1 MLASLQATSRSPPP
15 SAMPHVSPF
24 NPPDYGLSS
33 WSPKRQSMADA
44 APAPRA
50 APALLWEEPER
61 ISVPQDLAAAGG
73 CSSPSLQDRLVEAL
87 PAVLHQLCGLLLP
100 VTSRHGGCSAPSA
113 AACSEVSLNYFMEH
127 SLKCL
132 GS

>member
-24 NPPDYGLSS
+24 KPPDYGLSS
-33 WSPKRQSMADA
+33 WSPKRQSVAGA
-44 APAPRA
+44 APAPRVTT
-50 APALLWEEPER
+50 LLREEPER
-61 ISVPQDLAAAGG
+61 ISVPQDLAAAGE
-73 CSSPSLQDRLVEAL
+73 CSSPLLQDRLVEAL
-87 PAVLHQLCGLLLP
+87 PAVLCQLCGLLLP
-100 VTSRHGGCSAPSA
+100 ITSRHGGCSAPSA
-113 AACSEVSLNYFMEH
+113 AACSEVSLNYFTEH